1 MIFFQLCDLEKST
14 SFLSPC
20 FHKHI
25 NGEFISKG
33 ISSQQLVFHH
43 TALERGP
50 HQAGSR
56 RPTSWLEKALLPQ
69 GPVARGGQRRPW
81 RKQQEATHTKPWAKS
96 SVQDPGPRTLRH
108 TRQEAP
114 SSPPSALL
122 PLIRRELWSECRDPV
137 LECQGF
143 SGTDPGEP
151 ETRHGPPPRCTQSD
165 PAAFPASRLREG
177 RGGG

>member
-1 MIFFQLCDLEKST
+1 MGAHDPVLVRDIRGSLLGGGSPRRMIFFQLCDLEKST

-81 RKQQEATHTKPWAKS
+81 RPGWATGS
-96 SVQDPGPRTLRH
+96 ITLRG
-108 TRQEAP
+108 EEIP
-114 SSPPSALL
+114 SFYSL
-122 PLIRRELWSECRDPV
+122 PGRV
-137 LECQGF
+137 
-143 SGTDPGEP
+143 
-151 ETRHGPPPRCTQSD
+151 
-165 PAAFPASRLREG
+165 AAYAKEG
-177 RGGG
+177 RRVVSGCQQKQPATPSRTSGMKP